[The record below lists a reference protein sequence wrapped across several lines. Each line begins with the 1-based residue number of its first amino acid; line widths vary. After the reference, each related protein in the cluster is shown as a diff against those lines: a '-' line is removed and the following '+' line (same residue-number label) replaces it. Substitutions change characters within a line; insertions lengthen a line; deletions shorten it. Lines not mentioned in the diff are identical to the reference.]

1 MAGWAFALFLALSC
15 FSLSSP
21 CGSPLQ
27 RHPPGA
33 MPSAPWPS
41 TLRDIAGWRQEEEQ
55 CVEKGNHRRSVKL
68 VTPVNA
74 EDRVVTGRRGER
86 MSSDFLD
93 RVTQWDLKIAWNSKA
108 RKAGW
113 APMHGV
119 LASVLRGGVRR
130 MDANSPRS
138 DQVCIV
144 PSLSSG
150 T

>member
-1 MAGWAFALFLALSC
+1 
-15 FSLSSP
+15 
-21 CGSPLQ
+21 
-27 RHPPGA
+27 
-33 MPSAPWPS
+33 
-41 TLRDIAGWRQEEEQ
+41 
-55 CVEKGNHRRSVKL
+55 

-74 EDRVVTGRRGER
+74 EDRTVTGRHGECV
-86 MSSDFLD
+86 SSDCLD
-93 RVTQWDLKIAWNSKA
+93 SETQWGLKIAWNSQA